1 MKNKLKIT
9 GIVLALVVI
18 SFLGYKGYTSVRD
31 GYEKFINNDEVGE
44 NTAKDD
50 NSTLND
56 DTVGQFDVT
65 KENKNIENSKSDKGL
80 LHEEYAS
87 GALDSDYKNELYKTD
102 GSGLKIHDSDLS
114 STIDKTADED
124 ELMDETTKP
133 VETEPVETKP
143 AETESIETA
152 LNIINPSLNLA
163 ASSALLMDA
172 KTGKVLFH
180 KNATDRVYPASTV
193 KIMTALVALDKCNKD
208 EEITIGDEISLM
220 ASDSSRA
227 YLNKGEKLTLEMLL
241 EGLLL
246 PSGNDAAYSIAA
258 YVGRKVSKDNTLSAK
273 DAVKVFVG
281 LMNDKAKD
289 LGVKD
294 TNFMNPDGYDDDMQ
308 YTTAYDMAII
318 AKESLNNELICNI
331 TKMQRARNIF
341 LSGEDVTWNS
351 GNKLIS
357 VGSDVYYKYA
367 IGLKSGTSS
376 LAGRCMVSAA
386 EKEDQTYISVVMN
399 STATGRWEDS
409 LTLLKYGIE
418 N

>member
-1 MKNKLKIT
+1 MKNKLKIA
-9 GIVLALVVI
+9 GIVLALVVV
-18 SFLGYKGYTSVRD
+18 SFLGYKGYTKVRD
-31 GYEKFINNDEVGE
+31 GYDKFINNDVVGE
-44 NTAKDD
+44 NIAEDE
-50 NSTLND
+50 NSTIYD
-56 DTVGQFDVT
+56 EDTAGQIDVT
-65 KENKNIENSKSDKGL
+65 KENENIESNDVGP
-80 LHEEYAS
+80 
-87 GALDSDYKNELYKTD
+87 DV
-102 GSGLKIHDSDLS
+102 HDSDLS
-114 STIDKTADED
+114 STIEKTDDED
-124 ELMDETTKP
+124 EATDASTVP
-133 VETEPVETKP
+133 VETVPVETVSI
-143 AETESIETA
+143 ETESVETA
-152 LNIINPSLNLA
+152 LNIINPSLNLD

-172 KTGKVLFH
+172 QTGKVIFH
-180 KNATDRVYPASTV
+180 KNATNRVYPASTV
-193 KIMTALVALDKCNKD
+193 KIMTALVALDICDKE

-220 ASDSSRA
+220 AIDSSRA

-246 PSGNDAAYSIAA
+246 PSGNDAAYSVAT
-258 YVGRKVSKDNTLSAK
+258 YVGRKVSKDNSLLATE
-273 DAVKVFVG
+273 AVKVFVE
-281 LMNDKAKD
+281 LMNHKAKD
-289 LGVKD
+289 LGLKD
-294 TNFMNPDGYDDDMQ
+294 TNFMNPDGYDHDMQ

-318 AKESLNNELICNI
+318 AKEALNNELICNI

-357 VGSDVYYKYA
+357 VGSGVYYKYA

-386 EKEDQTYISVVMN
+386 KKEDKTYISVVMN